1 MNLEMIFMIALEI
14 CGSMISLIISG
25 ILAIQ
30 KKKNKID
37 RDIQKLVLLGL
48 LLLIFDSFSMI
59 FRGDSSE
66 TGYYIIRI
74 SNFLVYII
82 NYLILISY
90 GRCIY
95 DYTQPKKR
103 STQFRLYNIV
113 GVCSVLSILMVIC
126 SQFGNWLYYFDDSNF
141 YHRTKL
147 YPLSQVAPLVAAV
160 CFTYIIITNRDKLQ
174 KNQLLANCAYIIL
187 PLTATIFQIC
197 IYGFPVQNI
206 SIVIS
211 SWILFCAREIDVR
224 NQLEYANKAQIT
236 FLNNMSHDIRTP
248 MNAIIGFTNIAM
260 KNSPAP
266 EVKNCL
272 EKIEE
277 SSEYLLTLLNDVLEI
292 SHIEG
297 EKKQY
302 RLIAVNI
309 HDIITDVEN
318 AAKGLMVNRQLNLL
332 VKKDIPENLYVK
344 ADNIHIREVLI
355 NLLSNAVKFTRD
367 GGTITFE
374 TEYYPGK
381 DEQHIVLCYK
391 VSDTGIGISK
401 EFEKKIFDEFSQEE
415 NGARTQFKG
424 TGLGLT
430 IAKKY
435 VEMMD
440 GTIYVD
446 SRKGRGTTFTVEIPL
461 ELTQQEPSAKIQ
473 AIKGNKKKLEGLRV
487 LLAEDNDLNAEIAMV
502 QLEEFGM
509 KITRTI
515 DGEDV
520 VRTFKKSPSGTFDV
534 ILMDIMMPQMNGYEA
549 TRAIRNLESRPDG
562 KSVPIIA
569 LTANA
574 FAEDIQKSLD
584 AGMDAHLSKPIVMD
598 EVVKTILRNVG

>member
-1 MNLEMIFMIALEI
+1 M
-14 CGSMISLIISG
+14 
-25 ILAIQ
+25 AIQ

-332 VKKDIPENLYVK
+332 VK
-344 ADNIHIREVLI
+344 IRI
-355 NLLSNAVKFTRD
+355 NT
-367 GGTITFE
+367 
-374 TEYYPGK
+374 
-381 DEQHIVLCYK
+381 
-391 VSDTGIGISK
+391 TG
-401 EFEKKIFDEFSQEE
+401 
-415 NGARTQFKG
+415 
-424 TGLGLT
+424 
-430 IAKKY
+430 
-435 VEMMD
+435 
-440 GTIYVD
+440 
-446 SRKGRGTTFTVEIPL
+446 
-461 ELTQQEPSAKIQ
+461 
-473 AIKGNKKKLEGLRV
+473 
-487 LLAEDNDLNAEIAMV
+487 
-502 QLEEFGM
+502 
-509 KITRTI
+509 
-515 DGEDV
+515 
-520 VRTFKKSPSGTFDV
+520 
-534 ILMDIMMPQMNGYEA
+534 
-549 TRAIRNLESRPDG
+549 
-562 KSVPIIA
+562 
-569 LTANA
+569 A
-574 FAEDIQKSLD
+574 FC
-584 AGMDAHLSKPIVMD
+584 
-598 EVVKTILRNVG
+598 